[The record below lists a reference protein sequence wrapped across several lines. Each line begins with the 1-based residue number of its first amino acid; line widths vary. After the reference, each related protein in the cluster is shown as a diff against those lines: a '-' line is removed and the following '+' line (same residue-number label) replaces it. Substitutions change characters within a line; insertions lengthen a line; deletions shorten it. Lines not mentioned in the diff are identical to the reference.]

1 MADDP
6 VETVMTAFNEFKAAT
21 DQNLKQRDVV
31 LEEKLNKLQNTLDQ
45 HEAANQKLVLAA
57 EKQAALQEQLD
68 KVQAA
73 MQRPGLPGTK
83 ENADGREYLEAFDR
97 VIRRAPQDRDPKDT
111 ATLAKYRNVLVKG
124 DDAGAGYLAA
134 PPDVIRDIIKDV
146 IEVSPIRALAT
157 VRNIGGPSLKRPK
170 RTSAAG
176 AATRVGER
184 ETRSDTGDPAYGM
197 ISIDA
202 PEMFARARISQQML
216 EDSDYDLM
224 GELREEFTTQFAVK
238 EGNEFLT
245 GLGAANQAEGLLTA
259 SGVTEVISGHASQI
273 KADALISIY
282 YGLKSPYTGSA
293 RWLLN
298 RLTVRDIRSLKDG
311 NGVFIWAPGI
321 AGATPNTIMGT
332 PYVEIPGMDNV
343 GAGNYPVIFGDIK
356 RAYTVVDRI
365 GMQMQTDFTTGADD
379 GIVIFRARKR
389 VGGGVFQT
397 EAYQK
402 LKIAAA

>member
-6 VETVMTAFNEFKAAT
+6 VATVMTAFNEFKAAT
-21 DQNLKQRDVV
+21 DDNLKKRDVV
-31 LEEKLNKLQNTLDQ
+31 LEEKLNNLQNTLDQ
-45 HEAANQKLVLAA
+45 HEAANQKLLLAA
-57 EKQAALQEQLD
+57 EKQAALQAQLD
-68 KVQAA
+68 KLQAA
-73 MQRPGLPGTK
+73 MQRPGLPGANGDA
-83 ENADGREYLEAFDR
+83 EAREYREAFDR
-97 VIRRAPQDRDPKDT
+97 VIRKAPQDRDPKDS
-111 ATLAKYRNVLVKG
+111 AILAKYRNVLVKG

-134 PPDVIRDIIKDV
+134 PPDIQRDILKDV
-146 IEVSPIRALAT
+146 IEISPVRALAT
-157 VRNIGGPSLKRPK
+157 VRNIGGPSFKRPK

-184 ETRSDTGDPAYGM
+184 ETRTDTGDPAYGM

-216 EDSDYDLM
+216 EDSDYDLLA
-224 GELREEFTTQFAVK
+224 ELREEFSTQFALK
-238 EGNEFLT
+238 EGLEFLE
-245 GLGAANQAEGLLTA
+245 GAGAANQAEGLLTA
-259 SGVTEVISGHASQI
+259 AGVTEVVSGHASEI
-273 KADALISIY
+273 KADALINIY
-282 YGLKSPYTGSA
+282 YGLKSFYTGNA

-298 RLTVRDIRSLKDG
+298 RLTVRDIRKLKDG

-321 AGATPNTIMGT
+321 AGATPNTILGT

-389 VGGGVFQT
+389 VGGGTVQP

-402 LKIAAA
+402 LKIAAS